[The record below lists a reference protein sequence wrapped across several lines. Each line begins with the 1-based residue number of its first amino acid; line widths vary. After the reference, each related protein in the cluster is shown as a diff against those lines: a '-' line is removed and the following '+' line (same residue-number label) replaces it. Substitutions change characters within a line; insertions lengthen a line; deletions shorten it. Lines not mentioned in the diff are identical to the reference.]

1 MSNYNETVL
10 NKAKEAL
17 AGSWRGAIMQEK
29 LANLAQETKERLDT
43 ACGRSQQA
51 GNGPEQGQTLAPE
64 HFLAFQAISQLR
76 SSPAHTKGIFQ
87 VNRANYD
94 ENTYETALYLL
105 EKNKIQLLRDFTM
118 EKQAYFFED
127 EDHLLVCDNQK
138 DPKDRDLAKEGLE
151 FSSFYRWNLTRA
163 GEATKAFTLPLAVQD
178 IRPLHKHRDG
188 LYLVAASLDRR
199 CPEAWKLAEKERLE
213 LAKAKK
219 YWSFREDIREI
230 PFHVNGEGMIYQER
244 TNLFIYD
251 ACQNK
256 LRALLPYN
264 YQLDSY
270 WISDDGERVYFAAEE
285 WTGKQ
290 SLYNRLFF
298 YQVPEAEDLRKLGI
312 DLWPQVKLLHGP
324 SSLSFYKFW
333 EADNQL
339 YALVWSGKK
348 YGINESTFLY
358 RLRDYKVKD
367 ATASA
372 HAASEAA
379 SQTAGAAELHD
390 VPWEGPF
397 PLDQVSTVEF
407 SIGSSVNSDVRYG
420 DTSSFIWVD
429 GEVYY
434 LTTTYSGTT
443 LAKICKDGTIVT
455 LKDTI
460 SSWDGLAYIDNT
472 LYVVG
477 LMGTKLPEIYT
488 WQPSSPKKTGRAI
501 EELTGENQFKSPLPE
516 LADAKAL
523 KEALN
528 QEMSELTQVTNFNA
542 KALAPFYVAQ
552 PQKVFYESK
561 AGIEGYLLVPETY
574 EKASPGESFPLI
586 LEVHG
591 GPRTV
596 YGPVYHHEMQC
607 LVHEGYVVA
616 FCNPRG
622 SDGRGDAFADIRGDY
637 GGVDFDDIMEFLDAV
652 LAQNPKIDPERIGI
666 TGGSYGGFMTNW
678 AIGHTDRFAAAV
690 TQRSI
695 SNWLSFCG
703 VSDIG
708 FYFATDQNGIEMA
721 RTQAD
726 FTTLW
731 DHSPLKAINEVKTPC
746 LIIHADEDY
755 RCPLE
760 QGLQWFTGLQE
771 RQIPSDLCL
780 FHGENH
786 ELSRSGK
793 PKARLERLNRMI
805 HWFDIYLKPE
815 TQYERIHLL
824 QEGGRTEALKQGE
837 DPVTLP
843 AARKE
848 GQDE

>member
-1 MSNYNETVL
+1 MSTYNETVL
-10 NKAKEAL
+10 NKAKKAL
-17 AGSWRGAIMQEK
+17 AGSWRGAKMQEK
-29 LANLAQETKERLDT
+29 LASLVEETKERAGST
-43 ACGRSQQA
+43 CKGSQLQ
-51 GNGPEQGQTLAPE
+51 GSGLEQGQTLAPE
-64 HFLAFQAISQLR
+64 DFLHFQAISQLIA
-76 SSPAHTKGIFQ
+76 SPAHTKGIFQ
-87 VNRANYD
+87 VHRANYE

-105 EKNKIQLLRDFTM
+105 EKNKTQLLQDFTT
-118 EKQAYFFED
+118 EKREYFFED

-138 DPKDRDLAKEGLE
+138 DSKDRDLAKEGLV
-151 FSSFYRWNLTRA
+151 FSTFYRWNLTRA
-163 GEATKAFTLPLAVQD
+163 GEPTKAFTLPLAVQD
-178 IRPLHKHRDG
+178 IRPFHQNRDG

-199 CPEAWKLAEKERLE
+199 CPEAWKLSEKERLE
-213 LAKAKK
+213 LAKTEK

-230 PFHVNGEGMIYQER
+230 PFYLNGAGMIYQGR

-270 WISDDGERVYFAAEE
+270 WVSDDGERVYFAAEE

-324 SSLSFYKFW
+324 SALSFYQFW
-333 EADNQL
+333 EADDQV
-339 YALVWSGKK
+339 YALVWSGKQ
-348 YGINESTFLY
+348 YGVNESAFLY
-358 RLRDYKVKD
+358 RLRDYKVKGATPSSKGKD
-367 ATASA
+367 ATGTGEASWA
-372 HAASEAA
+372 
-379 SQTAGAAELHD
+379 
-390 VPWEGPF
+390 GPF
-397 PLDQVSTVEF
+397 PLDQISTVEF
-407 SIGSSVNSDVRYG
+407 TMGSSVNSDVRYG
-420 DTSSFIWVD
+420 DTGAMTWVD

-434 LTTTYSGTT
+434 LTTSYSGTS
-443 LAKICKDGTIVT
+443 LAKICKDGTVMT
-455 LKDTI
+455 LKDTL
-460 SSWDGLAYIDNT
+460 SSWDGLVFIDNT
-472 LYVVG
+472 LYLVG

-488 WQPSSPKKTGRAI
+488 WQPGNLKKAGRTV

-760 QGLQWFTGLQE
+760 QGLQWFAGLQE

-843 AARKE
+843 SARKE
-848 GQDE
+848 GQGE

>member
-17 AGSWRGAIMQEK
+17 AGSWRGAKMQEK
-29 LANLAQETKERLDT
+29 LANLTQETKEGLDT
-43 ACGRSQQA
+43 ACGRSQQT
-51 GNGPEQGQTLAPE
+51 GNVPEQGQTLAPE
-64 HFLAFQAISQLR
+64 HFLPFQAISQLR

-87 VNRANYD
+87 VNRANYE

-105 EKNKIQLLRDFTM
+105 EKNKIQLLRDFTT

-138 DPKDRDLAKEGLE
+138 DPKDRDLAKEGLD

-199 CPEAWKLAEKERLE
+199 CPEAWKLEQKERLE
-213 LAKAKK
+213 LAKTKK

-230 PFHVNGEGMIYQER
+230 PFYFNGEGMIYQER

-324 SSLSFYKFW
+324 SALSFYKFW
-333 EADNQL
+333 EADDQV
-339 YALVWSGKK
+339 YALVWSGKQ
-348 YGINESTFLY
+348 YGINESACLY

-367 ATASA
+367 ATSPAQAVSEA
-372 HAASEAA
+372 VAKAAGASEVH
-379 SQTAGAAELHD
+379 EL
-390 VPWEGPF
+390 PWEGPF

-420 DTSSFIWVD
+420 ETSSFIWVD

-434 LTTTYSGTT
+434 LTTAYSGTS
-443 LAKICKDGTIVT
+443 LAKICKDGTIVS

-488 WQPSSPKKTGRAI
+488 WQPSSPKKTGRAV

-542 KALAPFYVAQ
+542 KTLAPFYVAQ
-552 PQKVFYESK
+552 PQKVFYESE

-731 DHSPLKAINEVKTPC
+731 DRSPLKAINEVKTPC

-848 GQDE
+848 GQGE